1 MANKLILSLDQGSS
15 GSRAFALRADGTVAA
30 KEACVLEPRHLPD
43 GRAEYDAN
51 ELLNSQTGTLN
62 RLIDQLPAEADLYL
76 AVSSQRSTVVLWD
89 KQTGKPLCPVLTW
102 QDGRAQAEAGAVDLP
117 QEEIHKITGLY
128 KTPFYSAAKIAW
140 CLKNI
145 PAAAHAAA
153 EGRLMC
159 GPVASH
165 LIWHL
170 TRGAVFATDVTLAQR
185 MLLLNVHT
193 LDWDETLLA
202 LFGIKRAWLPQIRP
216 TAGDYG
222 VYEYGG
228 RHVKIAVCAGDQQAA
243 AYCAGLT
250 PGQSLINYGTGAFFL
265 HNAGA
270 ERKLVPGIL
279 TSLSVSG
286 PDGACDT
293 LLEGP
298 VNAAGSLFLWLKE
311 LGFSFDMG
319 ELDRLYAQA
328 KNPVLLLPALGGLG
342 APYWDFTVSPVMSNF
357 TPQTKKADV
366 LAGAVRGL
374 ALLLADIVYYLK
386 KAGVEPGEQIKVSGG
401 LARLNCLLQ
410 FQADILQTDLLPY
423 EEKES
428 TVMGAARLAAPAAGI
443 DTKNWPA
450 GLFKPTVEPEFFGV
464 EAQKEYRKWRAF
476 TDWCREMPR

>member
-1 MANKLILSLDQGSS
+1 METKLILSLDQGSS
-15 GSRAFALRADGTVAA
+15 GSRVFALRADGTTAG
-30 KEACVLEPRHLPD
+30 KESCPLEPRHLPG
-43 GRAEYDAN
+43 GRAEYDAD
-51 ELLNSQTGTLN
+51 ELLNSQTGPLN
-62 RLIDQLPAEADLYL
+62 RLIDRLPQEAGLCL
-76 AVSSQRSTVVLWD
+76 AVSCQRSTVVLWD
-89 KQTGKPLCPVLTW
+89 RQTGKPLCPVLTW
-102 QDGRAQAEAGAVDLP
+102 QDGRAQAEADAVELP

-145 PAAAHAAA
+145 PAVAEAAA
-153 EGRLMC
+153 ENRLLC

-170 TRGAVFATDVTLAQR
+170 TNGAVFAADVTLAQR

-202 LFGIKRAWLPQIRP
+202 LFGIKREWLPQIRP
-216 TAGDYG
+216 TAGDFG
-222 VYEYGG
+222 IYEYGG
-228 RHVKIAVCAGDQQAA
+228 RRIPIAVCAGDQQAA
-243 AYCAGLT
+243 AYCAGLV
-250 PGQSLINYGTGAFFL
+250 PGGSMINYGTGAFFL

-270 ERKLVPGIL
+270 ERKLIPGIL

-286 PDGACDT
+286 RDGACDT

-311 LGFSFDMG
+311 LGFSFEMA
-319 ELDRLYAQA
+319 ELDALYAQA
-328 KNPVLLLPALGGLG
+328 KNPVWLLPALGGLG
-342 APYWDFTVSPVMSNF
+342 APYWDFTVSPVMANF

-366 LAGAVRGL
+366 LAGAVRGV

-386 KAGVEPGEQIKVSGG
+386 KAGVTLGEEMKVSGG
-401 LARLNCLLQ
+401 LAQLECLLQ
-410 FQADILQTDLLPY
+410 FQSDILQTVLLPY

-428 TVMGAARLAAPAAGI
+428 TVMGAALLAAPSAGI
-443 DTKNWPA
+443 KTDGWT
-450 GLFKPTVEPEFFGV
+450 LHSSDRRVEPEFFGV

-476 TDWCREMPR
+476 TDWCRERPR